1 MKKKLVLL
9 STAVI
14 LVAMMVVGGTLAYF
28 TADDAATN
36 VFTIGDVEIDL
47 TEPLWEANLNGEEML
62 ENIYPGMPITKDP
75 MVTNIGSNPAFVRV
89 KVEIPT
95 FSPDGSSTTM
105 PLFTIGAPLGDHWVE
120 GDDGYYY
127 YTASLA
133 SGEETSKLFEFVTLT
148 TELDVH
154 NGVFPVEVEGE
165 LNINITA
172 EAVQSQG
179 FDTYADAFAAAFP
192 AAGA

>member
-28 TADDAATN
+28 TADDTATN
-36 VFTIGDVEIDL
+36 VFTVGDVRIEL
-47 TEPLWEANLNGEEML
+47 TEPLWDANLNGASRL

-89 KVEIPT
+89 KVEIPE

-105 PLFTIGAPLGDHWVE
+105 PLFTIGALGANWDD
-120 GDDGYYY
+120 GGDGYYY

-133 SGEETSKLFEFVTLT
+133 SGEYTSKLFEVVTLT

-172 EAVQSQG
+172 EAVQAQG
-179 FDTYADAFAAAFP
+179 FDSYDDAFAAAFP
-192 AAGA
+192 NP

>member
-36 VFTIGDVEIDL
+36 VFTVGNVKIDL
-47 TEPLWEANLNGEEML
+47 TEPLWEANLDGNEML

-75 MVTNIGSNPAFVRV
+75 MVTNIGDNPAFVRV

-105 PLFTIGAPLGDHWVE
+105 PLFTIGTLGANWVD
-120 GDDGYYY
+120 GGDGYYY

-133 SGEETSKLFEFVTLT
+133 SGEATSKLFEVVTLT
-148 TELDVH
+148 TELDIH
-154 NGVFPVEVEGE
+154 NGDSPLESNVQE
-165 LNINITA
+165 INIVA
-172 EAVQSQG
+172 EAVQAQG
-179 FDTYADAFAAAFP
+179 FDSYTDAFAAAFP
-192 AAGA
+192 NP

>member
-28 TADDAATN
+28 TADDTATN
-36 VFTIGDVEIDL
+36 VFTVGDVKIDL
-47 TEPLWEANLNGEEML
+47 TEPLWEANLNGASKL
-62 ENIYPGMPITKDP
+62 ENIYPGMAITKDP
-75 MVTNIGSNPAFVRV
+75 MVTNTGSNPAFVRV

-95 FSPDGSSTTM
+95 FVVETPAAEEIK
-105 PLFTIGAPLGDHWVE
+105 PLFTIGTLGANWVD
-120 GDDGYYY
+120 GGDGYYY

-133 SGEETSKLFEFVTLT
+133 SGEATSKLFEVVTLT

-154 NGVFPVEVEGE
+154 NGVSPVEDE
-165 LNINITA
+165 LNIDITA
-172 EAVQSQG
+172 EAVQAQG
-179 FDTYADAFAAAFP
+179 FENYTAAFAAAFP

>member
-36 VFTIGDVEIDL
+36 VFTVGDVKIEL
-47 TEPLWEANLNGEEML
+47 TEPLWEEKLNGASRL

-105 PLFTIGAPLGDHWVE
+105 PLFTIGTLGANWVD
-120 GDDGYYY
+120 GGDGYYY

-133 SGEETSKLFEFVTLT
+133 SGEPTSKLFEVVTLT
-148 TELDVH
+148 TELDIH
-154 NGVFPVEVEGE
+154 NGDSPLESNVQE
-165 LNINITA
+165 INIVA
-172 EAVQSQG
+172 EAVQAQG
-179 FDTYADAFAAAFP
+179 FDSYTDAFAAAFP
-192 AAGA
+192 NP

>member
-36 VFTIGDVEIDL
+36 VFTIGNVKIDL

-75 MVTNIGSNPAFVRV
+75 MVTNIGDNPAFVRV

-105 PLFTIGAPLGDHWVE
+105 PLFTIGTLGANWVD
-120 GDDGYYY
+120 GGDGYYY

-133 SGEETSKLFEFVTLT
+133 SGEYTSKLFEVVTLT
-148 TELDVH
+148 TELDIH
-154 NGVFPVEVEGE
+154 NGNSP
-165 LNINITA
+165 LASNIQNINITA

-179 FDTYADAFAAAFP
+179 FDTYADAFAAAFANP
-192 AAGA
+192 